1 MDKKTPPTKTQQSE
15 LLRRYLDNMLENEET
30 VDADLTMKCINKI
43 IELEGIKLPSKRVI
57 RKNQRELFKKMRQA
71 EKEYF
76 DRINNQ

>member
-1 MDKKTPPTKTQQSE
+1 MDKKTPPTKAQQSE

-30 VDADLTMKCINKI
+30 VDADLTMKCVNKI